1 MRMMPHATHCA
12 WHEEQ
17 LSEILHCWF
26 SGTQKNNT
34 WLVESLQ
41 NVLST
46 FELFVVR
53 FLLSIEVEELS
64 EHCPV
69 YKELTLKKKTLVLG
83 LNLDNNNRPYTIDV
97 ITSRNRNL
105 P

>member
-1 MRMMPHATHCA
+1 MCAYDASHHTLRMQVGR
-12 WHEEQ
+12 EEQ

-41 NVLST
+41 YVLST

-69 YKELTLKKKTLVLG
+69 YKELTLKKKH
-83 LNLDNNNRPYTIDV
+83 
-97 ITSRNRNL
+97 
-105 P
+105 